1 MVRMSLDVNLA
12 AFFYNNETIEC
23 CACLRVM
30 DKLIS
35 NQIFVIS
42 LKCCKFVTNKM
53 KFLMNKVK

>member
-12 AFFYNNETIEC
+12 AFFYNNETIS
-23 CACLRVM
+23 AVRAYVM
-30 DKLIS
+30 DKLILQP
-35 NQIFVIS
+35 NFVIS